1 MWRSTAFLSG
11 PVGILASV
19 SRLPAVNP
27 PKSRRLAASALRT
40 RVGIAALALMLTAV
54 AGCGL
59 GGDGP
64 EEAAQAFAAAW
75 AGGDDRAA
83 DRADGRP
90 RGGHGAAHLRA
101 RVAGSGR
108 TGRAGR
114 PGAHRIPT
122 ASPWTCAGTSGRA
135 GIWSYHGEAGLCA
148 ATDDGPDWRVASAPT
163 VVHPQLAARQRLALS
178 TGAAEPAPVV
188 DRAGVP
194 LLTAT
199 PVVSVLLDRLQA
211 GDLPAVTGALATALS
226 PIEPSITAQTIT
238 DGAART
244 EDGRAYT
251 VAVLRDTDYRTVKN
265 TIHDLPG
272 VRFTTSER
280 LLAPDAGFARQ
291 VLPAVRTALAAQLDG
306 VPGWSIAAVDAGG
319 GTVATLVEET
329 PKPGTTAA
337 VTLDRALQTAAED
350 AVEPIA
356 QQAMLVAVQPSTG
369 QLLAVAQNGA
379 ADAAGALALTGR
391 FPPGST
397 FKIVT
402 ALAGVEQAGLSA
414 DTPVACPGQ
423 TVIGGRPVPN
433 ADGFDLGTVPLS
445 RAFARSC
452 NTTFAT
458 VGAGL
463 APDGLT
469 SAALQLGLGADYAV
483 PAVTTI
489 TGAVPAAPDLVQR
502 AEDAFGQGQVL
513 ASPLGMA
520 LVGATVAHGAPV
532 VPQLVAGRPT
542 EVLVPA
548 HRAGP
553 GRAGAGARDDA
564 CGRHRGHGDGAR
576 RAGRG
581 ARQDGHRRVH
591 ERRQP
596 GPRVVRRLPRAGGGR
611 AGGAHLAFAV
621 LVVDGGSSEPAV
633 AAAARFLGVDGST
646 PSDLRSGVRPT
657 RNDNGGPNRAS
668 SGPSGPTLVRW
679 PSLRRPRGSPCWPPP
694 PTPSRWWCSPPWAG

>member
-1 MWRSTAFLSG
+1 MG
-11 PVGILASV
+11 PVALLVLLLA
-19 SRLPAVNP
+19 
-27 PKSRRLAASALRT
+27 T
-40 RVGIAALALMLTAV
+40 V

-59 GGDGP
+59 IGGDGP
-64 EEAAQAFAAAW
+64 EEAARAFATAW
-75 AGGDDRAA
+75 SGGDDRAA
-83 DRADGRP
+83 
-90 RGGHGAAHLRA
+90 AALTDDPAAATALLTSVRESLA
-101 RVAGSGR
+101 PVGLAAQVGQVR
-108 TGRAGR
+108 
-114 PGAHRIPT
+114 T
-122 ASPWTCAGTSGRA
+122 ASDTATASLDLRWDLGQGR
-135 GIWSYHGEAGLCA
+135 IWSYHGEAGLRR
-148 ATDDGPDWRVASAPT
+148 ATGEGPAWRISWAPT
-163 VVHPQLAARQRLALS
+163 VVHPQLAARQRLVLN

-194 LLTAT
+194 LLTAS
-199 PVVSVLLDRLQA
+199 PVVSVLLDRLQT
-211 GDLPAVTGALATALS
+211 GDLPTVTGALATALS

-244 EDGRAYT
+244 PDGRAYT
-251 VAVLRDTDYRTVKN
+251 VAVLRDADYRTVKN
-265 TIHDLPG
+265 AIHDLPG

-291 VLPAVRTALAAQLDG
+291 ILPAVRTALAAQLDG
-306 VPGWSIAAVDAGG
+306 VPGWSVAAVDAAG
-319 GTVATLVEET
+319 GTVATLVEEA

-337 VTLDRALQTAAED
+337 ISLDRAVQTAAED
-350 AVEPIA
+350 AVEPIP

-414 DTPVACPGQ
+414 DTPVACPGE

-433 ADGFDLGTVPLS
+433 AERFDLGTVPL
-445 RAFARSC
+445 RKAFARSC

-469 SAALQLGLGADYAV
+469 TAALQLGLGADYAV
-483 PAVTTI
+483 PTLTTI

-542 EVLVPA
+542 EVLTAATTPDPA
-548 HRAGP
+548 ALEQVRTMMRAVVTEGTATALN
-553 GRAGAGARDDA
+553 GLGEVRGKTGTAEFTNDGTRAHGWFVGY
-564 CGRHRGHGDGAR
+564 RGD
-576 RAGRG
+576 
-581 ARQDGHRRVH
+581 
-591 ERRQP
+591 
-596 GPRVVRRLPRAGGGR
+596 
-611 AGGAHLAFAV
+611 LAFAV

-633 AAAARFLGVDGST
+633 AAAGRFLGAV
-646 PSDLRSGVRPT
+646 
-657 RNDNGGPNRAS
+657 
-668 SGPSGPTLVRW
+668 
-679 PSLRRPRGSPCWPPP
+679 PR
-694 PTPSRWWCSPPWAG
+694 

>member
-1 MWRSTAFLSG
+1 M
-11 PVGILASV
+11 
-19 SRLPAVNP
+19 
-27 PKSRRLAASALRT
+27 AASAPRT
-40 RVGIAALALMLTAV
+40 RMGPVALLVLLLATV

-59 GGDGP
+59 IGGDGP
-64 EEAAQAFAAAW
+64 EEAARAFATAW
-75 AGGDDRAA
+75 SGGDDRAA
-83 DRADGRP
+83 
-90 RGGHGAAHLRA
+90 AALTDDPAAATALLTSVRESLA
-101 RVAGSGR
+101 PVGLAVQVGQVR
-108 TGRAGR
+108 
-114 PGAHRIPT
+114 T
-122 ASPWTCAGTSGRA
+122 ASDTATASLDLRWDLGQGR
-135 GIWSYHGEAGLCA
+135 IWSYHGEAGLRR
-148 ATDDGPDWRVASAPT
+148 ATGDGPAWRISWAPT
-163 VVHPQLAARQRLALS
+163 VVHPQLAARQRLVLN

-194 LLTAT
+194 LLTAA
-199 PVVSVLLDRLQA
+199 PVVSVLLDRLQT
-211 GDLPAVTGALATALS
+211 GDLPGVTGALATALS

-244 EDGRAYT
+244 PDGRAYT
-251 VAVLRDTDYRTVKN
+251 VAVLRDADYRTVKN
-265 TIHDLPG
+265 AIHDLPG

-306 VPGWSIAAVDAGG
+306 VPGWSVAAVDAAG
-319 GTVATLVEET
+319 GTVATLVEEA

-337 VTLDRALQTAAED
+337 ISLDRAVQTAAED
-350 AVEPIA
+350 AVEPIP

-414 DTPVACPGQ
+414 DTPVACPGE

-433 ADGFDLGTVPLS
+433 AERFDLGTVPLR

-469 SAALQLGLGADYAV
+469 TAALQLGLGADYAV
-483 PAVTTI
+483 PALTTI

-513 ASPLGMA
+513 TSPLGMA

-542 EVLVPA
+542 EVLTAATAPDPA
-548 HRAGP
+548 ALEQVRTMMRAVVTEGTATALN
-553 GRAGAGARDDA
+553 GLGEVRGKTGTAEFTNDGSRAHGWFVGY
-564 CGRHRGHGDGAR
+564 RGD
-576 RAGRG
+576 
-581 ARQDGHRRVH
+581 
-591 ERRQP
+591 
-596 GPRVVRRLPRAGGGR
+596 
-611 AGGAHLAFAV
+611 LAFAV
-621 LVVDGGSSEPAV
+621 RVVDGGSSEPAV
-633 AAAARFLGVDGST
+633 AAAGRFLGAV
-646 PSDLRSGVRPT
+646 
-657 RNDNGGPNRAS
+657 
-668 SGPSGPTLVRW
+668 
-679 PSLRRPRGSPCWPPP
+679 PR
-694 PTPSRWWCSPPWAG
+694 

>member
-1 MWRSTAFLSG
+1 VGTSRSG
-11 PVGILASV
+11 PVALLVLLLA
-19 SRLPAVNP
+19 
-27 PKSRRLAASALRT
+27 
-40 RVGIAALALMLTAV
+40 AV

-59 GGDGP
+59 IGGDGP
-64 EEAAQAFAAAW
+64 EEAARAFATAW
-75 AGGDDRAA
+75 SGGDDRAA
-83 DRADGRP
+83 
-90 RGGHGAAHLRA
+90 AALTDDPAAATALLTSVRESLA
-101 RVAGSGR
+101 PVGLAVQVGQVR
-108 TGRAGR
+108 
-114 PGAHRIPT
+114 T
-122 ASPWTCAGTSGRA
+122 ASDTATASLDLRWDLGQGR
-135 GIWSYHGEAGLCA
+135 IWSYHGEAGLRR
-148 ATDDGPDWRVASAPT
+148 ATGEGPAWRISWAPT
-163 VVHPQLAARQRLALS
+163 VVHPQLAARQRLVLN

-199 PVVSVLLDRLQA
+199 PVVSVLLDRLQT
-211 GDLPAVTGALATALS
+211 GDLPGVTGTLATALS

-244 EDGRAYT
+244 PDGRAYT
-251 VAVLRDTDYRTVKN
+251 VAVLRDADYRTVKN
-265 TIHDLPG
+265 AIHDLPG

-306 VPGWSIAAVDAGG
+306 VPGWSVVAVDAAG
-319 GTVATLVEET
+319 GTVATLVEEA

-337 VTLDRALQTAAED
+337 ISLDRAVQTAAED
-350 AVEPIA
+350 AVEPIP
-356 QQAMLVAVQPSTG
+356 QQAMLVVVQPSTG

-414 DTPVACPGQ
+414 DTPVACPGE

-433 ADGFDLGTVPLS
+433 AERFDLGTVPLR

-469 SAALQLGLGADYAV
+469 TAALQLGLGADYAV
-483 PAVTTI
+483 PALTTI

-542 EVLVPA
+542 EVLTAATAPDPTALEQVRTMMRAVVTEGTATALNGLGDVRGKTGTAEFTNDGSRA
-548 HRAGP
+548 HGWFV
-553 GRAGAGARDDA
+553 GY
-564 CGRHRGHGDGAR
+564 RGD
-576 RAGRG
+576 
-581 ARQDGHRRVH
+581 
-591 ERRQP
+591 
-596 GPRVVRRLPRAGGGR
+596 
-611 AGGAHLAFAV
+611 LAFAV

-633 AAAARFLGVDGST
+633 AAAGRFLGAV
-646 PSDLRSGVRPT
+646 
-657 RNDNGGPNRAS
+657 
-668 SGPSGPTLVRW
+668 
-679 PSLRRPRGSPCWPPP
+679 
-694 PTPSRWWCSPPWAG
+694 PW

>member
-1 MWRSTAFLSG
+1 VSRLSSSRSG
-11 PVGILASV
+11 PVALLVLLLA
-19 SRLPAVNP
+19 
-27 PKSRRLAASALRT
+27 T
-40 RVGIAALALMLTAV
+40 V

-59 GGDGP
+59 IGGDGP
-64 EEAAQAFAAAW
+64 EEAARAFATAW
-75 AGGDDRAA
+75 SGGDDRAA
-83 DRADGRP
+83 
-90 RGGHGAAHLRA
+90 AALTDDPAAATALLTSVRESLA
-101 RVAGSGR
+101 PVGLAVQVGQVR
-108 TGRAGR
+108 
-114 PGAHRIPT
+114 T
-122 ASPWTCAGTSGRA
+122 ASDTATASLDLRWDLGQGR
-135 GIWSYHGEAGLCA
+135 IWSYHGEAGLRR
-148 ATDDGPDWRVASAPT
+148 ATGEGPAWRISWAPT
-163 VVHPQLAARQRLALS
+163 VVHPQLAARQRLVLN

-199 PVVSVLLDRLQA
+199 PVVSVLLDRLQT
-211 GDLPAVTGALATALS
+211 GDLPGVTGTLATALS

-244 EDGRAYT
+244 PDGRAYT
-251 VAVLRDTDYRTVKN
+251 VAVLRDADYRTVKN
-265 TIHDLPG
+265 AIHDLPG

-306 VPGWSIAAVDAGG
+306 VPGWSVVAVDAAG
-319 GTVATLVEET
+319 GTVATLVEEA

-337 VTLDRALQTAAED
+337 ISLDRAVQTAAED
-350 AVEPIA
+350 AVEPIP
-356 QQAMLVAVQPSTG
+356 QQAMLVVVQPSTG

-414 DTPVACPGQ
+414 DTPVACPGE

-433 ADGFDLGTVPLS
+433 AERFDLGTVPLR

-469 SAALQLGLGADYAV
+469 TAALQLGLGADYAV
-483 PAVTTI
+483 PALTTI

-532 VPQLVAGRPT
+532 VPQMVAGRPT
-542 EVLVPA
+542 EVLTAATAPDPTALEQVRTMMRAVVTEGTATALNGLGDVRGKTGTAEFTNDGSRA
-548 HRAGP
+548 HGWFV
-553 GRAGAGARDDA
+553 GY
-564 CGRHRGHGDGAR
+564 RGD
-576 RAGRG
+576 
-581 ARQDGHRRVH
+581 
-591 ERRQP
+591 
-596 GPRVVRRLPRAGGGR
+596 
-611 AGGAHLAFAV
+611 LAFAV

-633 AAAARFLGVDGST
+633 AAAGRFLGAV
-646 PSDLRSGVRPT
+646 
-657 RNDNGGPNRAS
+657 
-668 SGPSGPTLVRW
+668 
-679 PSLRRPRGSPCWPPP
+679 PR
-694 PTPSRWWCSPPWAG
+694 

>member
-1 MWRSTAFLSG
+1 MG
-11 PVGILASV
+11 PVALLVLLLA
-19 SRLPAVNP
+19 
-27 PKSRRLAASALRT
+27 T
-40 RVGIAALALMLTAV
+40 V

-59 GGDGP
+59 IGGDGP
-64 EEAAQAFAAAW
+64 EEAAQAFATAW
-75 AGGDDRAA
+75 SGGDDRAA
-83 DRADGRP
+83 
-90 RGGHGAAHLRA
+90 AALTDDPAAATALLTSVRESLA
-101 RVAGSGR
+101 PVGLAAQVGQVR
-108 TGRAGR
+108 
-114 PGAHRIPT
+114 T
-122 ASPWTCAGTSGRA
+122 ASDTATASLDLRWDLGQGR
-135 GIWSYHGEAGLCA
+135 IWSYHGEAGLRR
-148 ATDDGPDWRVASAPT
+148 ATGEGPAWRISWAPT
-163 VVHPQLAARQRLALS
+163 VVHPQLAARQRLVLN

-194 LLTAT
+194 LLTAS
-199 PVVSVLLDRLQA
+199 PVVSVLLDRLQT
-211 GDLPAVTGALATALS
+211 GDLPTVTGALATALS

-244 EDGRAYT
+244 PDGRAYT
-251 VAVLRDTDYRTVKN
+251 VAVLRDADYRTVKN
-265 TIHDLPG
+265 AIHDLPG

-291 VLPAVRTALAAQLDG
+291 ILPAVRTALAAQLDG
-306 VPGWSIAAVDAGG
+306 MPGWSVAAVDAAG
-319 GTVATLVEET
+319 GTVAMLVEEA

-337 VTLDRALQTAAED
+337 ISLDRAVQTAAED
-350 AVEPIA
+350 AVEPIP

-414 DTPVACPGQ
+414 DTPVACPGE

-433 ADGFDLGTVPLS
+433 AERFDLGTVPLR

-469 SAALQLGLGADYAV
+469 TAALQLGLGADYGV
-483 PAVTTI
+483 PTVTTI

-542 EVLVPA
+542 EVLTAATTPDPA
-548 HRAGP
+548 ALEQVRTMMRAVVTEGTATALN
-553 GRAGAGARDDA
+553 GLGEVSGKTGTAEFTNDGTRAHGWFVGY
-564 CGRHRGHGDGAR
+564 RGD
-576 RAGRG
+576 
-581 ARQDGHRRVH
+581 
-591 ERRQP
+591 
-596 GPRVVRRLPRAGGGR
+596 
-611 AGGAHLAFAV
+611 LAFAV

-633 AAAARFLGVDGST
+633 AAAGRFLGAV
-646 PSDLRSGVRPT
+646 
-657 RNDNGGPNRAS
+657 
-668 SGPSGPTLVRW
+668 
-679 PSLRRPRGSPCWPPP
+679 PR
-694 PTPSRWWCSPPWAG
+694 

>member
-1 MWRSTAFLSG
+1 MGSVALL
-11 PVGILASV
+11 VLLLA
-19 SRLPAVNP
+19 
-27 PKSRRLAASALRT
+27 T
-40 RVGIAALALMLTAV
+40 V

-59 GGDGP
+59 IGGDGP
-64 EEAAQAFAAAW
+64 EEAARAFATAW
-75 AGGDDRAA
+75 SGGDDRAA
-83 DRADGRP
+83 
-90 RGGHGAAHLRA
+90 AALTDDPAAATALLTSVRESLA
-101 RVAGSGR
+101 PVGLAAQVGQVR
-108 TGRAGR
+108 
-114 PGAHRIPT
+114 T
-122 ASPWTCAGTSGRA
+122 ASDTATASLDLRWDLGQGR
-135 GIWSYHGEAGLCA
+135 IWSYHGEAGLRR
-148 ATDDGPDWRVASAPT
+148 ATGEGPAWRISWAPT
-163 VVHPQLAARQRLALS
+163 VVHPQLAARQRLVLN

-194 LLTAT
+194 LLTAS
-199 PVVSVLLDRLQA
+199 PVVSVLLDRLQT
-211 GDLPAVTGALATALS
+211 GDLPTVTGALATALS

-244 EDGRAYT
+244 PDGRAYT
-251 VAVLRDTDYRTVKN
+251 VAVLRDADYRTVKN
-265 TIHDLPG
+265 AIHDLPG

-291 VLPAVRTALAAQLDG
+291 ILPAVRTALAAQLDG
-306 VPGWSIAAVDAGG
+306 VPGWSVAAVDAAG
-319 GTVATLVEET
+319 GTVATLVEEA

-337 VTLDRALQTAAED
+337 ISLDRAVQTAAED
-350 AVEPIA
+350 AVEPIP

-414 DTPVACPGQ
+414 DTPVACPGE

-433 ADGFDLGTVPLS
+433 AERFDLGTVPL
-445 RAFARSC
+445 RKAFARSC

-469 SAALQLGLGADYAV
+469 TAALQLGLGADYGV
-483 PAVTTI
+483 PTVRTI

-542 EVLVPA
+542 EVLTAATTPDPA
-548 HRAGP
+548 ALEQVRTMMRAVVTEGTATALN
-553 GRAGAGARDDA
+553 GLGEVRGKTGTAEFTNDGTRAHGWFVGY
-564 CGRHRGHGDGAR
+564 RGD
-576 RAGRG
+576 
-581 ARQDGHRRVH
+581 V
-591 ERRQP
+591 
-596 GPRVVRRLPRAGGGR
+596 
-611 AGGAHLAFAV
+611 AFAV

-633 AAAARFLGVDGST
+633 AAAGRFLGAV
-646 PSDLRSGVRPT
+646 
-657 RNDNGGPNRAS
+657 
-668 SGPSGPTLVRW
+668 
-679 PSLRRPRGSPCWPPP
+679 PR
-694 PTPSRWWCSPPWAG
+694 

>member
-1 MWRSTAFLSG
+1 VGTSRSG
-11 PVGILASV
+11 PVALLVLLLA
-19 SRLPAVNP
+19 
-27 PKSRRLAASALRT
+27 
-40 RVGIAALALMLTAV
+40 AV

-59 GGDGP
+59 IGGDGP
-64 EEAAQAFAAAW
+64 EEAARAFATAW
-75 AGGDDRAA
+75 SGGDDRAA
-83 DRADGRP
+83 
-90 RGGHGAAHLRA
+90 AALTDDPAAATALLTSVRESLA
-101 RVAGSGR
+101 PVGLAVQVGQVR
-108 TGRAGR
+108 
-114 PGAHRIPT
+114 T
-122 ASPWTCAGTSGRA
+122 ASDTATASLDLRWDLGQGR
-135 GIWSYHGEAGLCA
+135 IWSYHGEAGLRR
-148 ATDDGPDWRVASAPT
+148 ATGEGPAWRISWAPT
-163 VVHPQLAARQRLALS
+163 VVHPQLAARQRLVLN

-199 PVVSVLLDRLQA
+199 PVVSVLLDRLQT
-211 GDLPAVTGALATALS
+211 GDLPGVTGTLATALS

-244 EDGRAYT
+244 PDGRAYT
-251 VAVLRDTDYRTVKN
+251 VAVLRDADYRTVKN
-265 TIHDLPG
+265 AIHDLPG

-306 VPGWSIAAVDAGG
+306 VPGWSVVAVDAAG
-319 GTVATLVEET
+319 GTVATLVEEA

-337 VTLDRALQTAAED
+337 ISLDRAVQTAAED
-350 AVEPIA
+350 AVEPIP
-356 QQAMLVAVQPSTG
+356 QQAMLVVVQPSTG

-414 DTPVACPGQ
+414 DTPVACPGE

-433 ADGFDLGTVPLS
+433 AERFDLGTVPLR

-469 SAALQLGLGADYAV
+469 TAALQLGLGADYAV
-483 PAVTTI
+483 PALTTI

-542 EVLVPA
+542 EVLTAATAPDPTALEQVRTMMRAVVTEGTATALNGLGDVRGKTGTAEFTNDGSRA
-548 HRAGP
+548 HGWFV
-553 GRAGAGARDDA
+553 GY
-564 CGRHRGHGDGAR
+564 RGD
-576 RAGRG
+576 
-581 ARQDGHRRVH
+581 
-591 ERRQP
+591 
-596 GPRVVRRLPRAGGGR
+596 
-611 AGGAHLAFAV
+611 LAFAV

-633 AAAARFLGVDGST
+633 AAAGRFLGAV
-646 PSDLRSGVRPT
+646 
-657 RNDNGGPNRAS
+657 
-668 SGPSGPTLVRW
+668 
-679 PSLRRPRGSPCWPPP
+679 PR
-694 PTPSRWWCSPPWAG
+694 

>member
-1 MWRSTAFLSG
+1 MG
-11 PVGILASV
+11 PVALLVLLLA
-19 SRLPAVNP
+19 
-27 PKSRRLAASALRT
+27 T
-40 RVGIAALALMLTAV
+40 V

-59 GGDGP
+59 IGGDGP
-64 EEAAQAFAAAW
+64 EEAARAFATAW
-75 AGGDDRAA
+75 SGGDDRAA
-83 DRADGRP
+83 
-90 RGGHGAAHLRA
+90 AALTDDPAAATALLTSVRESLA
-101 RVAGSGR
+101 PVGLAVQVGQVR
-108 TGRAGR
+108 
-114 PGAHRIPT
+114 T
-122 ASPWTCAGTSGRA
+122 ASDAATASLDLRWDLGQGR
-135 GIWSYHGEAGLCA
+135 IWSYHGEAGLRR
-148 ATDDGPDWRVASAPT
+148 ATGEGPAWRISWAPT
-163 VVHPQLAARQRLALS
+163 VVHPQLAARQLLVLN

-194 LLTAT
+194 LLTAA
-199 PVVSVLLDRLQA
+199 PVVSVLLDRLQT

-226 PIEPSITAQTIT
+226 PIEPSITVQTIT

-244 EDGRAYT
+244 PDGRAYT
-251 VAVLRDTDYRTVKN
+251 VAVLRDADYRTVKN
-265 TIHDLPG
+265 AIHDLPG

-306 VPGWSIAAVDAGG
+306 VPGWSVAAVDAAG
-319 GTVATLVEET
+319 GTIATLVEEA

-337 VTLDRALQTAAED
+337 ISLDRAVQTAAED
-350 AVEPIA
+350 AVEPIP

-414 DTPVACPGQ
+414 DTPVACPGE

-433 ADGFDLGTVPLS
+433 AERFDLGTVPLR

-469 SAALQLGLGADYAV
+469 TAALQLGLGADYAV
-483 PAVTTI
+483 PALTTI

-542 EVLVPA
+542 EVLTAATAPDPA
-548 HRAGP
+548 ALEQVRTMMRAVVTEGTATALN
-553 GRAGAGARDDA
+553 GLGEVRGKTGTAEFTNDGSRAHGWFVGY
-564 CGRHRGHGDGAR
+564 RGD
-576 RAGRG
+576 
-581 ARQDGHRRVH
+581 V
-591 ERRQP
+591 
-596 GPRVVRRLPRAGGGR
+596 
-611 AGGAHLAFAV
+611 AFAV

-633 AAAARFLGVDGST
+633 AAAGRFLGAV
-646 PSDLRSGVRPT
+646 
-657 RNDNGGPNRAS
+657 
-668 SGPSGPTLVRW
+668 
-679 PSLRRPRGSPCWPPP
+679 PR
-694 PTPSRWWCSPPWAG
+694 

>member
-1 MWRSTAFLSG
+1 VPHVPSSRSG
-11 PVGILASV
+11 PVALLIL
-19 SRLPAVNP
+19 L
-27 PKSRRLAASALRT
+27 LAT
-40 RVGIAALALMLTAV
+40 V

-59 GGDGP
+59 IGGDGP
-64 EEAAQAFAAAW
+64 EEAARAFATAW
-75 AGGDDRAA
+75 SGGDDRAA
-83 DRADGRP
+83 
-90 RGGHGAAHLRA
+90 AALTDDPAAATALLTSVRESLA
-101 RVAGSGR
+101 PVGLAVQVGQVR
-108 TGRAGR
+108 
-114 PGAHRIPT
+114 T
-122 ASPWTCAGTSGRA
+122 ASDTATASLDLRWDLGQGR
-135 GIWSYHGEAGLCA
+135 IWSYHGEAGLRP
-148 ATDDGPDWRVASAPT
+148 ATGEGPAWRISWAPT
-163 VVHPQLAARQRLALS
+163 VVHPQLAARQRLVLN
-178 TGAAEPAPVV
+178 TGTAEPAPVV

-199 PVVSVLLDRLQA
+199 PVVSVLLDRLQT
-211 GDLPAVTGALATALS
+211 GDLPGVTGTLASALS

-244 EDGRAYT
+244 PDGRAYT
-251 VAVLRDTDYRTVKN
+251 VAVLRDADYRTVKN
-265 TIHDLPG
+265 AIHDLPG
-272 VRFTTSER
+272 VRFITSER

-291 VLPAVRTALAAQLDG
+291 VLPAVRTALAPQLDG
-306 VPGWSIAAVDAGG
+306 VPGWSVAAVDAAG
-319 GTVATLVEET
+319 GTVATLVEEA

-337 VTLDRALQTAAED
+337 ISLDRAVQTAAED
-350 AVEPIA
+350 AVEPIP
-356 QQAMLVAVQPSTG
+356 QQAMLVVVQPSTG

-414 DTPVACPGQ
+414 DTPVACPGE

-433 ADGFDLGTVPLS
+433 AERFDLGTVPLR

-469 SAALQLGLGADYAV
+469 TAALQLGLGADYAV
-483 PAVTTI
+483 PALTTI

-542 EVLVPA
+542 EVLAAATAPDPA
-548 HRAGP
+548 ALEQVRTMMRAVVTEGTATALN
-553 GRAGAGARDDA
+553 GLGEVRGKTGTAEFTNDGSRAHGWFVGY
-564 CGRHRGHGDGAR
+564 RGD
-576 RAGRG
+576 
-581 ARQDGHRRVH
+581 
-591 ERRQP
+591 
-596 GPRVVRRLPRAGGGR
+596 
-611 AGGAHLAFAV
+611 LAFAV

-633 AAAARFLGVDGST
+633 AAAGRFLGAV
-646 PSDLRSGVRPT
+646 
-657 RNDNGGPNRAS
+657 
-668 SGPSGPTLVRW
+668 
-679 PSLRRPRGSPCWPPP
+679 PR
-694 PTPSRWWCSPPWAG
+694 